1 MNSSSIPTN
10 KVDNAHN
17 DSIWS
22 AAFIPTQGM
31 KENVI
36 HFMFKL
42 IL

>member
-22 AAFIPTQGM
+22 VAWTPNGNILLTI
-31 KENVI
+31 VI
-36 HFMFKL
+36 
-42 IL
+42 ILL